1 MKTAIVSGATG
12 NLGQAVVK
20 KFFNAGYKVTGT
32 IIPNDPVKLDYPADK
47 FNAVEVDLMNEEATA
62 KFIFEVI
69 SKEGSIDIAVLT
81 VGGFAMGSVAET
93 STADIEKQYKLNF
106 ETTYNIA
113 RPVFTQMMK
122 QNKGRIF
129 FIGSKPGLNAANG
142 KGMVAYSLGKSLVFH
157 LAELMNDEAKGH
169 NVVISVVVPGTID
182 TLQNRKAMPDANS
195 SDWVK
200 PEAIADIIY
209 YYSTD
214 AAASIREPV
223 IKLYN
228 NS

>member
-69 SKEGSIDIAVLT
+69 SNEGSIDIAVLT

-113 RPVFTQMMK
+113 RPVFTQMVK

>member
-69 SKEGSIDIAVLT
+69 SNEGSIDIAVLT

-93 STADIEKQYKLNF
+93 STADIEKQY
-106 ETTYNIA
+106 NIA
-113 RPVFTQMMK
+113 RPVFTQMVK